1 MSVTSRMV
9 GRPWATVRGRSTSH
23 APTRT
28 SAPPRLGR
36 GLKVTAGWFENLG
49 KSSDADRE
57 AEFQRQQEVLEARR
71 KGKSLDK
78 ALARRAKLK
87 KDMEDPVKR
96 AAAWKKVE
104 DSKDGWMQT
113 RRRRAAA
120 EVFSAAYLEGS
131 REPSRANVS
140 TSHDELVCFL
150 WLQSDMAA
158 VPYN

>member
-1 MSVTSRMV
+1 
-9 GRPWATVRGRSTSH
+9 
-23 APTRT
+23 
-28 SAPPRLGR
+28 
-36 GLKVTAGWFENLG
+36 LG

-104 DSKDGWMQT
+104 DSKYVPGGEYIEKGWVD
-113 RRRRAAA
+113 A
-120 EVFSAAYLEGS
+120 
-131 REPSRANVS
+131 
-140 TSHDELVCFL
+140 DEEKKGGGGGLFGRIFGRK
-150 WLQSDMAA
+150 
-158 VPYN
+158 